1 MKRLLIFTALYPPVA
16 LAVFTAPDGFK
27 NFLDWLVYAYPAA
40 IIPAWLTAGMNW
52 KLSEKPTYLRIVG
65 TTFAGAVI
73 TGSIAFFLWDG
84 FREFF
89 PALMAMLVGAIPAAV
104 CSWLSSEKQM
114 GGLNEHAGCQGGS
127 PRRMGPDAGRGWCRG
142 RRCMGR

>member
-40 IIPAWLTAGMNW
+40 LIPAWLTAGMNW

-84 FREFF
+84 FREFL
-89 PALMAMLVGAIPAAV
+89 PALMATLVGAIPAAV
-104 CSWLSSEKQM
+104 CSWLSSEKQ
-114 GGLNEHAGCQGGS
+114 NERAQ
-127 PRRMGPDAGRGWCRG
+127 
-142 RRCMGR
+142 

>member
-27 NFLDWLVYAYPAA
+27 NFLDWFVYAYPAA
-40 IIPAWLTAGMNW
+40 LIPAWLTAGMNW
-52 KLSEKPTYLRIVG
+52 KLSEKPTYHRIVG

-89 PALMAMLVGAIPAAV
+89 QP
-104 CSWLSSEKQM
+104 SWLRLLVQFQPQCVRGCRVKSKM
-114 GGLNEHAGCQGGS
+114 RGLNE
-127 PRRMGPDAGRGWCRG
+127 WN
-142 RRCMGR
+142 